1 MNSKKDN
8 ILNTKQP
15 VIAVLGHVDHGKS
28 SLLDYIRRTNIVEG
42 EAGGITQHIS
52 AYEVEVSRQDK
63 TKHKITF
70 LDTPGHA
77 AFQSMRERGAEIA
90 DIAVLMVSAEDGV
103 KAQTLEA
110 YKAITERNTPFI
122 VAINKIDKPNA
133 DIEKTK
139 NNLLENGI
147 YLEGMGGDI
156 SYVPISAKTGKGVDE
171 LLETILLTAEI
182 NNITYNPKSD
192 ATGVVLES
200 FLDNK
205 RGISATL
212 IIKDGT
218 LASSG
223 SILAGTALS
232 PIRIIEDFKGAQIKN
247 PKAGQAIKVTGFSEV
262 PASGSIFISA
272 SDKKEIEKLKEIAIS
287 NTVKTV
293 EDPRK
298 YRNAS
303 VVIPTLVK
311 ADTLGTLE
319 AIKTELKKFETD
331 EVKIKIINS
340 AVGNITEGDILLASG
355 DERCIILG
363 FNVKLESKAR
373 EQADRFKI
381 EPRIF
386 DIIYKLTEWFA
397 EEFENRLP
405 YEEIENVL
413 GELKVLKTFSS
424 NKDTHV
430 IGGKVM
436 TGKLNVGTI
445 VKIIRRDFELG
456 RGRIEELQQM
466 KIKTKE
472 VLADNECGLQV
483 QSKFEIIPGDII
495 RCVEIVKKKII

>member
-8 ILNTKQP
+8 NISPKQP
-15 VIAVLGHVDHGKS
+15 VVAVLGHVDHGKS
-28 SLLDYIRRTNIVEG
+28 SLLDYIRRTNIVDG

-52 AYEVEVSRQDK
+52 AYEVEVTRADK

-90 DIAVLMVSAEDGV
+90 DVAILMVSAEDGV

-110 YKAITERNTPFI
+110 YKAITERGTPFI

-133 DIEKTK
+133 DVERTK

-147 YLEGMGGDI
+147 YLEGMGGDV
-156 SYVPISAKTGKGVDE
+156 SYVPISAKAGTGIAD
-171 LLETILLTAEI
+171 LLETILLTTELNGI
-182 NNITYNPKSD
+182 KYNKSID

-200 FLDNK
+200 FVDQK

-212 IIKDGT
+212 IIKDGV
-218 LASSG
+218 LPSAG

-232 PIRIIEDFKGAQIKN
+232 PIRIVEDFKGTAIKS
-247 PKAGQAIKVTGFSEV
+247 PVAGQAIKVTGFSEV

-272 SDKKEIEKLKEIAIS
+272 SDKKEMDKLQSIAIA

-298 YRNAS
+298 YRNAK

-331 EVKIKIINS
+331 DIKIKIINS
-340 AVGNITEGDILLASG
+340 AVGNISEGDILLASG
-355 DERCIILG
+355 DERCIIMG

-381 EPRIF
+381 EPKLF

-405 YEEIENVL
+405 YEEVENVL
-413 GELKVLKTFSS
+413 GDLKVLKAFSS
-424 NKDTHV
+424 NKDIHV
-430 IGGKVM
+430 IGGKVL
-436 TGKLNVGTI
+436 TGKLSVGNV

-456 RGRIEELQQM
+456 RGKIEELQQM

-495 RCVEIVKKKII
+495 KCVEIIKKKAI